1 MSQKKV
7 AQYKEQKAR
16 RKEILEKEKKKKK
29 MAKTAWICGAVLIVG
44 FICGAIGVTAY
55 NQYKIYQEN
64 LPNYTAAT
72 SMLVEDLAGVLETE
86 AAE

>member
-7 AQYKEQKAR
+7 AQYKELKAR
-16 RKEILEKEKKKKK
+16 RKEILEQEKRKKKLK
-29 MAKTAWICGAVLIVG
+29 KTAWICGTVLIAG
-44 FICGAIGVTAY
+44 LICGAIGVTAY
-55 NQYKIYQEN
+55 NQYKIYQAN

-86 AAE
+86 AAN

>member
-7 AQYKEQKAR
+7 AEYKERKAR

-29 MAKTAWICGAVLIVG
+29 MVRLAWICGAVLMAG
-44 FICGAIGVTAY
+44 AICAAIGVTAV
-55 NQYKIYQEN
+55 NQYRIHQAN
-64 LPNYTAAT
+64 LPDYTAAD